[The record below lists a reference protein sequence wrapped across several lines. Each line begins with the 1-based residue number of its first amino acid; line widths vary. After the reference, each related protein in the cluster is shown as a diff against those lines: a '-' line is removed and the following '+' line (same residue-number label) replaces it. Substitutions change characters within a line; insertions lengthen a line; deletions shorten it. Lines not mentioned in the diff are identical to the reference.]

1 MMESSISRGELTE
14 SWPVRT
20 ATAAAAAAAAATAAE
35 PLTGAGGLKIMDK
48 QRFKRPFMWF
58 IVAMGSA
65 ALLFSAYRLPLERL
79 DLKFLLLALLV
90 VVCSRVAVPIPH
102 VSGRITVSDTLIFL
116 SMLLYGA
123 EAAVLL
129 AAVEGV
135 CSSLWIS
142 KKTITIIFN
151 SAVLACSTFVTVW
164 ALRLC
169 FGEIVQITDSGYTA
183 NFLVAMCLMALVQYV
198 TNTGLIAVE
207 KSCKLNKSLWQ
218 TWSTYYLWTSVTFF
232 AGASLAGITAHL
244 IYAFGFYAVLAT
256 VPIIAIIYLT
266 YQTYLKN
273 IEVAAAHAE
282 QAERHVGELSL
293 YINEL
298 KRSEEEREKILLR
311 EQAARSEA
319 EAANRIKDQFLA
331 TLSHELRTPLTAI
344 IGWAGL
350 LRSTE
355 LNSELRGQALETVER
370 NARTQAQLIDD
381 LLDVSRIVSGKL
393 LLDVKEIELD
403 KVVTSAINV
412 VRPAADA
419 KAIRITYEREAGKSF
434 ITGDAARLQQ
444 IVWNLLSNAVK
455 FTPEGGAVGI
465 RLERVGSHIKL
476 SVSDTGKGI
485 AANFLP
491 HVFDRFRQADSTTTR
506 NYGGLGLGLAI
517 VRHLVELHGGTVSAE
532 SGGEG
537 QGATFSTT
545 FPLLAVSTEMQ
556 SGEATA
562 GGGDAGEGR
571 ASHSR
576 SELAGLRVLVVDDEP
591 DTRQVI
597 SAVISKSGAEV
608 KTCASVPEAFETLKM
623 WKPDIL
629 MSDIGMPDEDGYSL
643 IRKVRSLSAE
653 SGGLIPAAAL
663 TAYARDDDRDR
674 ALAAGFQMHVAKPI
688 GSKELISVVAGLAG
702 RTV

>member
-1 MMESSISRGELTE
+1 MAESSISGGELTTT
-14 SWPVRT
+14 WPV
-20 ATAAAAAAAAATAAE
+20 AAAATAAAAQ
-35 PLTGAGGLKIMDK
+35 PQTGAGGLEIMNK
-48 QRFKRPFMWF
+48 QQFTRPFMWL
-58 IVAMGSA
+58 IVATGA
-65 ALLFSAYRLPLERL
+65 AAILFSAYRLPLAQL
-79 DLKFLLLALLV
+79 DLKFLLLALMV

-116 SMLLYGA
+116 SMLLYDGETA
-123 EAAVLL
+123 ILL
-129 AAVEGV
+129 AAIEGV

-169 FGEIVQITDSGYTA
+169 YGEIVRINEGGYTA
-183 NFLVAMCLMALVQYV
+183 NFLVALCLMALVQYV
-198 TNTGLIAVE
+198 GNTGLIAIE
-207 KSCKLNKSLWQ
+207 KSCKLNKSFWQ

-319 EAANRIKDQFLA
+319 EAANGIKDQFLA

-350 LRSTE
+350 LRS
-355 LNSELRGQALETVER
+355 NDFDADLRGQALETVER

-393 LLDVKEIELD
+393 LLDVEEVELD
-403 KVVTSAINV
+403 KIVTSAINV
-412 VRPAADA
+412 VQPAADA
-419 KAIRITYEREAGKSF
+419 KAIRITYERESGRNF

-444 IVWNLLSNAVK
+444 IAWNLLSNAVK
-455 FTPEGGAVGI
+455 FTPEGGSVRI
-465 RLERVGSHIKL
+465 RLERIDGHIKL
-476 SVSDTGKGI
+476 SIDDTGKGI
-485 AANFLP
+485 AADFLP

-517 VRHLVELHGGTVSAE
+517 VRHLVELHGGTVNAE
-532 SGGEG
+532 SPGEG
-537 QGATFSTT
+537 QGATFSAT
-545 FPLLAVSTEMQ
+545 FPLLAVRTESQ
-556 SGEATA
+556 SAEAT
-562 GGGDAGEGR
+562 GMDGR
-571 ASHSR
+571 AINSR
-576 SELAGLRVLVVDDEP
+576 FELEGLRVLVVDDEP

-597 SAVISKSGAEV
+597 SAVITKSGAEV
-608 KTCASVPEAFETLKM
+608 KTCASAPEALETLKQ

-643 IRKVRSLSAE
+643 IQKVRSLSAE
-653 SGGLIPAAAL
+653 SGGLTPAAAL
-663 TAYARDDDRDR
+663 TAYARDEDRER

-688 GSKELISVVAGLAG
+688 GARELIDTVAGLAG
-702 RTV
+702 RTI

>member
-1 MMESSISRGELTE
+1 MMMRTGKLTIAESSISRRELTE
-14 SWPVRT
+14 TWAIQT
-20 ATAAAAAAAAATAAE
+20 AATAA
-35 PLTGAGGLKIMDK
+35 PQLRSGAGRLEIMDK
-48 QRFKRPFMWF
+48 QRYTRSFMWS

-65 ALLFSAYRLPLERL
+65 AVLFSAYNLSLARL

-116 SMLLYGA
+116 TMLLYGG
-123 EAAVLL
+123 EAAILL
-129 AAVEGV
+129 AAFEGV
-135 CSSLWIS
+135 SSSLWFS
-142 KKTITIIFN
+142 RKTITIIFN

-169 FGEIVQITDSGYTA
+169 FGEIVRITDSGYTA
-183 NFLVAMCLMALVQYV
+183 NFLVAICLMALVQYV
-198 TNTGLIAVE
+198 TNTALIAVE
-207 KSCKLNKSLWQ
+207 KSCKLNKSFWQ

-232 AGASLAGITAHL
+232 AGASLAGITARL

-311 EQAARSEA
+311 EQSARSEA

-350 LRSTE
+350 LRSTD
-355 LNSELRGQALETVER
+355 LDPDLRGQALETVER

-393 LLDVKEIELD
+393 LLDVTEIELD

-419 KAIRITYEREAGKSF
+419 KAISITYDTEPGRNF
-434 ITGDAARLQQ
+434 IKGDAARLQQ

-455 FTPEGGAVGI
+455 FTPEGGSVGI
-465 RLERVGSHIKL
+465 RLERIGSHIKL
-476 SVSDTGKGI
+476 SVEDTGKGI
-485 AANFLP
+485 ATDFLP

-545 FPLLAVSTEMQ
+545 FPLLAVSTELH
-556 SGEATA
+556 SAEAA
-562 GGGDAGEGR
+562 GGDARDGR
-571 ASHSR
+571 ASNSR
-576 SELAGLRVLVVDDEP
+576 CELEGLRVLVVDDEP
-591 DTRQVI
+591 DTRHVI
-597 SAVISKSGAEV
+597 SAVITKSGAEV
-608 KTCASVPEAFETLKM
+608 KTCASVPEALEMLKQ

-643 IRKVRSLSAE
+643 IRKVRSLSVE

-663 TAYARDDDRDR
+663 TAYARDDDRER
-674 ALAAGFQMHVAKPI
+674 VLAAGFQMHVAKPI
-688 GSKELISVVAGLAG
+688 GSKELIATVAGLAG

>member
-1 MMESSISRGELTE
+1 MTESSILEREL
-14 SWPVRT
+14 
-20 ATAAAAAAAAATAAE
+20 AE
-35 PLTGAGGLKIMDK
+35 PWATGITMAEAQPATSAISATSLEMTNK
-48 QRFKRPFMWF
+48 QQFARPFMWS
-58 IVAMGSA
+58 IVAIGAA
-65 ALLFSAYRLPLERL
+65 ALLFSADRLPLAHF
-79 DLKFLLLALLV
+79 DLKFVLLALMV
-90 VVCSRVAVPIPH
+90 VICSRVAVPIPH
-102 VSGRITVSDTLIFL
+102 VSGRITVSDTLLFL
-116 SMLLYGA
+116 TMLLYGG
-123 EAAVLL
+123 EAAILL
-129 AAVEGV
+129 AAIEGI

-142 KKTITIIFN
+142 KKTLTIIFN
-151 SAVLACSTFVTVW
+151 SAVMACSTFATVW
-164 ALRLC
+164 VLRLC
-169 FGEIVQITDSGYTA
+169 FGEIVRITDSGYTA
-183 NFLVAMCLMALVQYV
+183 NFLVALCVMAVVQYL

-207 KSCKLNKSLWQ
+207 KSCKLNISFWQ
-218 TWSTYYLWTSVTFF
+218 TWRTYYLWTSITFF
-232 AGASLAGITAHL
+232 AGASLAGISAHL

-256 VPIIAIIYLT
+256 VPIIAIIFLT

-273 IEVAAAHAE
+273 IEAAAAHAE
-282 QAERHVGELSL
+282 QAERHVEELSL

-350 LRSTE
+350 LRSQDFDGEMRT
-355 LNSELRGQALETVER
+355 QALETVER

-393 LLDVKEIELD
+393 LLDVKEVELD
-403 KVVTSAINV
+403 KVVANAINV

-419 KAIRITYEREAGKSF
+419 KGIRITYDRQSGRNF
-434 ITGDAARLQQ
+434 IKGDAARLQQ

-455 FTPEGGAVGI
+455 FTPEGRSVQI
-465 RLERVGSHIKL
+465 RLERIGAQIKL

-485 AANFLP
+485 AADFLP
-491 HVFDRFRQADSTTTR
+491 HVFDRFQQADSTTTR

-532 SGGEG
+532 SAGEG
-537 QGATFSTT
+537 LGATFSTT
-545 FPLLAVSTEMQ
+545 FPLLALSTEAY
-556 SGEATA
+556 GVEAA
-562 GGGDAGEGR
+562 GGD
-571 ASHSR
+571 SR
-576 SELAGLRVLVVDDEP
+576 DCQTLNSRFRLEGLRVLVVDDEP

-608 KTCASVPEAFETLKM
+608 KTCASVPEALETLQR

-629 MSDIGMPDEDGYSL
+629 MSDIGMPGEDGYSL
-643 IRKVRSLSAE
+643 IRKVRSLSVE
-653 SGGLIPAAAL
+653 SGGLTPAAAL
-663 TAYARDDDRDR
+663 TAYAREDDRQQ

-688 GSKELISVVAGLAG
+688 GSMELISTVACLAG
-702 RTV
+702 RAA

>member
-1 MMESSISRGELTE
+1 MN
-14 SWPVRT
+14 
-20 ATAAAAAAAAATAAE
+20 
-35 PLTGAGGLKIMDK
+35 K
-48 QRFKRPFMWF
+48 QQFTRPFMWL
-58 IVAMGSA
+58 IVATGTA
-65 ALLFSAYRLPLERL
+65 AILFSAYRLPLAQL
-79 DLKFLLLALLV
+79 DLKFLLLALMV

-116 SMLLYGA
+116 TMLLYDG
-123 EAAVLL
+123 EAAILL

-169 FGEIVQITDSGYTA
+169 YGEIVRINDSGYTA
-183 NFLVAMCLMALVQYV
+183 NFLVALCLMALVQYIS
-198 TNTGLIAVE
+198 NTGLIAAE
-207 KSCKLNKSLWQ
+207 KSCKLNKSFWQ

-319 EAANRIKDQFLA
+319 EAANGIKDQFLA

-350 LRSTE
+350 LRA
-355 LNSELRGQALETVER
+355 NDFDADLRAQALETVER

-393 LLDVKEIELD
+393 LLDVKEVELD
-403 KVVTSAINV
+403 KIVTSAINV
-412 VRPAADA
+412 VQPAADA
-419 KAIRITYEREAGKSF
+419 KAIRITYDCEPGRNF

-444 IVWNLLSNAVK
+444 IAWNLLSNAVK
-455 FTPEGGAVGI
+455 FTPEGGSVGI
-465 RLERVGSHIKL
+465 CLERIGSHIKL

-485 AANFLP
+485 ATDFLP

-517 VRHLVELHGGTVSAE
+517 VRHLVELHGGTVNAE
-532 SGGEG
+532 SPGEG
-537 QGATFSTT
+537 RGATFSAT
-545 FPLLAVSTEMQ
+545 FPLLAVSTEAQ
-556 SGEATA
+556 SVEAT
-562 GGGDAGEGR
+562 GVDGR
-571 ASHSR
+571 AVNGR
-576 SELAGLRVLVVDDEP
+576 SELEGLRVLVVDDEP

-597 SAVISKSGAEV
+597 SAVIAKSGAEV
-608 KTCASVPEAFETLKM
+608 KTCASVPEALETLKL

-643 IRKVRSLSAE
+643 IQKVRSLSAA

-663 TAYARDDDRDR
+663 TAYARDEDRER

-688 GSKELISVVAGLAG
+688 GARELIDTVAGLAG
-702 RTV
+702 RTI

>member
-1 MMESSISRGELTE
+1 MMMRTGKLTIAESSISRRELTE
-14 SWPVRT
+14 TWAIQT
-20 ATAAAAAAAAATAAE
+20 ATVAA
-35 PLTGAGGLKIMDK
+35 PPPPPRIGASELETMDK
-48 QRFKRPFMWF
+48 QRYTRPFMWF
-58 IVAMGSA
+58 IVATGA
-65 ALLFSAYRLPLERL
+65 AAVLFSAYNLPLAQL
-79 DLKFLLLALLV
+79 DLKFLLLAVMV

-116 SMLLYGA
+116 TMLLYGA
-123 EAAVLL
+123 EAAILL

-169 FGEIVQITDSGYTA
+169 FGEIVRVTDSGYTA
-183 NFLVAMCLMALVQYV
+183 NFLVAICLMALVQYV

-207 KSCKLNKSLWQ
+207 KSCKLNKSFWQ

-244 IYAFGFYAVLAT
+244 IHAFGFYAVLAT

-311 EQAARSEA
+311 EQYARSEA

-350 LRSTE
+350 LRSTD
-355 LNSELRGQALETVER
+355 LDPDLRGQALETVER

-393 LLDVKEIELD
+393 LLDVTEVELD
-403 KVVTSAINV
+403 KVVASAINV

-419 KAIRITYEREAGKSF
+419 KAISITYDKEPGRNF
-434 ITGDAARLQQ
+434 IKGDAARLQQ

-455 FTPEGGAVGI
+455 FTPEGGSVGI
-465 RLERVGSHIKL
+465 RLERSGSHIKL
-476 SVSDTGKGI
+476 SINDTGKGI
-485 AANFLP
+485 ATDFLP

-537 QGATFSTT
+537 RGATFSTT
-545 FPLLAVSTEMQ
+545 FPILAVSTELQ
-556 SGEATA
+556 SAETA
-562 GGGDAGEGR
+562 FDAREGK
-571 ASHSR
+571 ASNSR
-576 SELAGLRVLVVDDEP
+576 CELEGLRVLVVDDEP
-591 DTRQVI
+591 DTRHVI
-597 SAVISKSGAEV
+597 SAVITKSGAEV
-608 KTCASVPEAFETLKM
+608 KTCASVAEALEMLKL

-643 IRKVRSLSAE
+643 IRKVRALSVE

-663 TAYARDDDRDR
+663 TAYARDDDRER
-674 ALAAGFQMHVAKPI
+674 ALEAGFQMHVAKPI
-688 GSKELISVVAGLAG
+688 GSKELIATVAGLAG
-702 RTV
+702 RAV

>member
-1 MMESSISRGELTE
+1 MN
-14 SWPVRT
+14 
-20 ATAAAAAAAAATAAE
+20 
-35 PLTGAGGLKIMDK
+35 K
-48 QRFKRPFMWF
+48 QQFTRPFMWL
-58 IVAMGSA
+58 IVATGA
-65 ALLFSAYRLPLERL
+65 AAILFSAYRLPLAQL
-79 DLKFLLLALLV
+79 DLKFLLLALMV

-116 SMLLYGA
+116 SMLLYDGETA
-123 EAAVLL
+123 ILL
-129 AAVEGV
+129 AAIEGV

-169 FGEIVQITDSGYTA
+169 YGEIVRINEGGYTA
-183 NFLVAMCLMALVQYV
+183 NFLVALCLMALVQYV
-198 TNTGLIAVE
+198 GNTGLIAIE
-207 KSCKLNKSLWQ
+207 KSCKLNKSFWQ

-319 EAANRIKDQFLA
+319 EAANGIKDQFLA

-350 LRSTE
+350 LRS
-355 LNSELRGQALETVER
+355 NDFAADLRGQALETVER

-393 LLDVKEIELD
+393 LLDVEEVELD
-403 KVVTSAINV
+403 KIITSAINV
-412 VRPAADA
+412 VQPAADA
-419 KAIRITYEREAGKSF
+419 KAIRITYEREPGRNF

-444 IVWNLLSNAVK
+444 IAWNLLSNAVK
-455 FTPEGGAVGI
+455 FTPEGGSVRI
-465 RLERVGSHIKL
+465 RLERIGGHIKL
-476 SVSDTGKGI
+476 SIDDTGKGI
-485 AANFLP
+485 AADFLP

-517 VRHLVELHGGTVSAE
+517 VRHLVELHGGTVNAE
-532 SGGEG
+532 SPGEG
-537 QGATFSTT
+537 QGATFSAT
-545 FPLLAVSTEMQ
+545 FPLLAVRTESQ
-556 SGEATA
+556 SAEAT
-562 GGGDAGEGR
+562 GMDGR
-571 ASHSR
+571 AVNSR
-576 SELAGLRVLVVDDEP
+576 FELEGLRVLVVDDEP

-597 SAVISKSGAEV
+597 SAVITKSGAEV
-608 KTCASVPEAFETLKM
+608 KTCASAPEALETLKQ

-643 IRKVRSLSAE
+643 IQKVRSLSAE
-653 SGGLIPAAAL
+653 SGGLTPAAAL
-663 TAYARDDDRDR
+663 TAYARDEDRER

-688 GSKELISVVAGLAG
+688 GARELIDTVAGLAG
-702 RTV
+702 RTI

>member
-1 MMESSISRGELTE
+1 MQ
-14 SWPVRT
+14 PQ
-20 ATAAAAAAAAATAAE
+20 
-35 PLTGAGGLKIMDK
+35 TGASGLEIMNK
-48 QRFKRPFMWF
+48 QQFTRPFMWL
-58 IVAMGSA
+58 IVATGA
-65 ALLFSAYRLPLERL
+65 AAILFSAYRLPLPQL
-79 DLKFLLLALLV
+79 DLKFLLLALMV

-116 SMLLYGA
+116 TMLLYDG
-123 EAAVLL
+123 EAAILL

-142 KKTITIIFN
+142 KKTLTIIFN

-169 FGEIVQITDSGYTA
+169 YGEIVRINDSGYTA
-183 NFLVAMCLMALVQYV
+183 NFLVALCLMALVQYV
-198 TNTGLIAVE
+198 SNTGLIAVE
-207 KSCKLNKSLWQ
+207 KSCKLNKFFWQ
-218 TWSTYYLWTSVTFF
+218 TWRTYYLWTSVTFF

-282 QAERHVGELSL
+282 QAERHVAELSL

-298 KRSEEEREKILLR
+298 KRSKEEREKILLR

-319 EAANRIKDQFLA
+319 EAANGIKDQFLA

-350 LRSTE
+350 LRS
-355 LNSELRGQALETVER
+355 NDFDADLRAQALETVER

-393 LLDVKEIELD
+393 LLDVKEVELD
-403 KVVTSAINV
+403 KIVASAINV
-412 VRPAADA
+412 VQPAADA
-419 KAIRITYEREAGKSF
+419 KAIRITYDREPGRNF

-444 IVWNLLSNAVK
+444 IAWNLLSNAVK
-455 FTPEGGAVGI
+455 FTPAGGSVGI
-465 RLERVGSHIKL
+465 CLERVGGHIKL
-476 SVSDTGKGI
+476 AVSDTGKGI
-485 AANFLP
+485 AADFLP

-517 VRHLVELHGGTVSAE
+517 VRHLVELHGGTVNAE
-532 SGGEG
+532 SPGEG
-537 QGATFSTT
+537 RGATFSAT
-545 FPLLAVSTEMQ
+545 FPLLAVSTEAH
-556 SGEATA
+556 SVEAT
-562 GGGDAGEGR
+562 GVDGR
-571 ASHSR
+571 AVNGR
-576 SELAGLRVLVVDDEP
+576 SELEGLRVLVVDDEP

-597 SAVISKSGAEV
+597 SAVITKSGAEV
-608 KTCASVPEAFETLKM
+608 KTCASAPEALEMLKL

-643 IRKVRSLSAE
+643 IQKVRSLSAE

-663 TAYARDDDRDR
+663 TAYARDEDRER

-688 GSKELISVVAGLAG
+688 GARELIDTVAGLAG
-702 RTV
+702 RTI

>member
-1 MMESSISRGELTE
+1 MAEASISRRDLTE
-14 SWPVRT
+14 TWALRT
-20 ATAAAAAAAAATAAE
+20 TTTA
-35 PLTGAGGLKIMDK
+35 PPPPRTGTSRLEIMNK
-48 QRFKRPFMWF
+48 QRYTRPFMWL
-58 IVAMGSA
+58 IVSMGSA
-65 ALLFSAYRLPLERL
+65 AILFSAYRLPLEQL
-79 DLKFLLLALLV
+79 DLKFLLLALMV

-116 SMLLYGA
+116 TALLYGG

-129 AAVEGV
+129 AAIEGF

-142 KKTITIIFN
+142 KKTIIIIFN

-169 FGEIVQITDSGYTA
+169 FGEIVRITDSGYTA

-207 KSCKLNKSLWQ
+207 KSCKLNKSFWQ

-311 EQAARSEA
+311 EQSARSEA

-350 LRSTE
+350 LRSTD
-355 LNSELRGQALETVER
+355 LDPDLRGQALETVER

-393 LLDVKEIELD
+393 LLDVTEIELD
-403 KVVTSAINV
+403 KVVTNAINV

-419 KAIRITYEREAGKSF
+419 KAIRIAYDKEPGRSF
-434 ITGDAARLQQ
+434 IRGDAARLQQ
-444 IVWNLLSNAVK
+444 IIWNLLSNAVK
-455 FTPEGGAVGI
+455 FTPEGGSVTI
-465 RLERVGSHIKL
+465 RLERIGSHIKL
-476 SVSDTGKGI
+476 SISDTGKGI
-485 AANFLP
+485 ATDFLP

-532 SGGEG
+532 SAGEE

-545 FPLLAVSTEMQ
+545 FPLLAVSTQTQ
-556 SGEATA
+556 SAEAT
-562 GGGDAGEGR
+562 GDAGDGKAGNSRFELEG
-571 ASHSR
+571 
-576 SELAGLRVLVVDDEP
+576 LKVLVVDDEP

-597 SAVISKSGAEV
+597 SAVITKSGAEV
-608 KTCASVPEAFETLKM
+608 KTCASVPEALEALKL

-643 IRKVRSLSAE
+643 IRKVRSLPVE
-653 SGGLIPAAAL
+653 NGGLIPAAAL
-663 TAYARDDDRDR
+663 TAYARDDDRER
-674 ALAAGFQMHVAKPI
+674 TLAAGFQMHVAKPI
-688 GSKELISVVAGLAG
+688 GSKELIAIVAGLAG
-702 RTV
+702 RTM

>member
-1 MMESSISRGELTE
+1 MTESSILEREL
-14 SWPVRT
+14 
-20 ATAAAAAAAAATAAE
+20 AE
-35 PLTGAGGLKIMDK
+35 PWATGITMAEAQPATSAISPINLEMTNK
-48 QRFKRPFMWF
+48 QKFTRPFMWS
-58 IVAMGSA
+58 IVAIGAA
-65 ALLFSAYRLPLERL
+65 ALLFSADRLPLARF
-79 DLKFLLLALLV
+79 DLKFVLLALMV
-90 VVCSRVAVPIPH
+90 VICSRVAVPIPH
-102 VSGRITVSDTLIFL
+102 VSGRITVSDTLLFL
-116 SMLLYGA
+116 TMLLYGG
-123 EAAVLL
+123 EAAILL
-129 AAVEGV
+129 AAIEGV

-142 KKTITIIFN
+142 KKTLTIIFN
-151 SAVLACSTFVTVW
+151 SAVMACSTFATVW
-164 ALRLC
+164 VLRLC
-169 FGEIVQITDSGYTA
+169 FGEIVRITDSGYTA
-183 NFLVAMCLMALVQYV
+183 NFLVALCVMAVVQYL

-207 KSCKLNKSLWQ
+207 KSCKLNISFWQ
-218 TWSTYYLWTSVTFF
+218 TWRTYYLWTSITFF
-232 AGASLAGITAHL
+232 AGASLAGISAHL

-256 VPIIAIIYLT
+256 VPIIAIIFLT

-273 IEVAAAHAE
+273 IEAAAAHAE
-282 QAERHVGELSL
+282 QADRHVEELSL

-350 LRSTE
+350 LRSQDFDGE
-355 LNSELRGQALETVER
+355 MKRQALETVER

-393 LLDVKEIELD
+393 LLDVKEVELD
-403 KVVTSAINV
+403 KVVANAINV

-419 KAIRITYEREAGKSF
+419 KGIRITYDRERGRNF
-434 ITGDAARLQQ
+434 IKGDAARLQQ

-455 FTPEGGAVGI
+455 FTPEGRSVQI
-465 RLERVGSHIKL
+465 RLERIGAQIKL

-485 AANFLP
+485 AADFLP
-491 HVFDRFRQADSTTTR
+491 HVFDRFQQADSTTTR

-532 SGGEG
+532 SAGEG
-537 QGATFSTT
+537 LGATFSTT
-545 FPLLAVSTEMQ
+545 FPLLALSTEAY
-556 SGEATA
+556 GVEAA
-562 GGGDAGEGR
+562 GGD
-571 ASHSR
+571 SR
-576 SELAGLRVLVVDDEP
+576 DCQTLNSRFRLEGLRVLVVDDEP

-608 KTCASVPEAFETLKM
+608 KTCASVPEALETLQR

-629 MSDIGMPDEDGYSL
+629 MSDIGMPGEDGYSL
-643 IRKVRSLSAE
+643 IRKVRSLSVE
-653 SGGLIPAAAL
+653 SGGLTPAAAL
-663 TAYARDDDRDR
+663 TAYAREDDRQQ

-688 GSKELISVVAGLAG
+688 GSMELISTVACLAG
-702 RTV
+702 RAA

>member
-1 MMESSISRGELTE
+1 MVTQAGELRMAE
-14 SWPVRT
+14 STLSGRELTSPWPVAT
-20 ATAAAAAAAAATAAE
+20 ATAVQ
-35 PLTGAGGLKIMDK
+35 PQTGASGLEIMNK
-48 QRFKRPFMWF
+48 QQFTRPFMWL
-58 IVAMGSA
+58 IVATGTA
-65 ALLFSAYRLPLERL
+65 AILFSAYRLPLAQL
-79 DLKFLLLALLV
+79 DLKFLLLALMV

-116 SMLLYGA
+116 TMLLYDG
-123 EAAVLL
+123 EAAILL

-169 FGEIVQITDSGYTA
+169 YGEIVRINDSGYTA
-183 NFLVAMCLMALVQYV
+183 NFLVALCLMALVQYIS
-198 TNTGLIAVE
+198 NTGLIAAE
-207 KSCKLNKSLWQ
+207 KSCKLNKSFWQ

-319 EAANRIKDQFLA
+319 EAANGIKDQFLA

-350 LRSTE
+350 LRA
-355 LNSELRGQALETVER
+355 NDFDADLRAQALETVER

-393 LLDVKEIELD
+393 LLDVKEVELD
-403 KVVTSAINV
+403 KIVTSAINV
-412 VRPAADA
+412 VQPAADA
-419 KAIRITYEREAGKSF
+419 KAIRITYDCEPGRNF

-444 IVWNLLSNAVK
+444 IAWNLLSNAVK
-455 FTPEGGAVGI
+455 FTPEGGSVGI
-465 RLERVGSHIKL
+465 CLERIGSHIKL

-485 AANFLP
+485 ATDFLP

-517 VRHLVELHGGTVSAE
+517 VRHLVELHGGTVNAE
-532 SGGEG
+532 SPGEG
-537 QGATFSTT
+537 RGATFSAT
-545 FPLLAVSTEMQ
+545 FPLLAVSTEAQ
-556 SGEATA
+556 SVEAT
-562 GGGDAGEGR
+562 GVDGR
-571 ASHSR
+571 AVNGR
-576 SELAGLRVLVVDDEP
+576 SELEGLRVLVVDDEP

-597 SAVISKSGAEV
+597 SAVIAKSGAEV
-608 KTCASVPEAFETLKM
+608 KTCASVPEALETLKL

-643 IRKVRSLSAE
+643 IQKVRSLSAA

-663 TAYARDDDRDR
+663 TAYARDEDRER

-688 GSKELISVVAGLAG
+688 GARELIDTVAGLAG
-702 RTV
+702 RTI

>member
-1 MMESSISRGELTE
+1 MHMHNGEIINLRGELTD
-14 SWPVRT
+14 PR
-20 ATAAAAAAAAATAAE
+20 AGGTAAVAARLQTS
-35 PLTGAGGLKIMDK
+35 AGRLEIMNK
-48 QRFKRPFMWF
+48 QQFTRPFMWL
-58 IVAMGSA
+58 IVGVGSA
-65 ALLFSAYRLPLERL
+65 AIMFSAYRLPLPRL
-79 DLKFLLLALLV
+79 DLKFLLLALMV
-90 VVCSRVAVPIPH
+90 AVCSRVAVPIPH

-116 SMLLYGA
+116 TILLYGG
-123 EAAVLL
+123 EAAILL

-164 ALRLC
+164 VLRLC
-169 FGEIVQITDSGYTA
+169 FGEIVHITDRGYTA
-183 NFLVAMCLMALVQYV
+183 NFLVAMCLMALIQYV
-198 TNTGLIAVE
+198 ANSGLIALE
-207 KSCKLNKSLWQ
+207 KSFKLNKSFWQ

-244 IYAFGFYAVLAT
+244 IHAFGFYAVLAT

-282 QAERHVGELSL
+282 QAQRHVGELSL
-293 YINEL
+293 YISEQ

-319 EAANRIKDQFLA
+319 EAANRIKDEFLA

-350 LRSTE
+350 LRSQDFNTD
-355 LNSELRGQALETVER
+355 LREQALETVER

-393 LLDVKEIELD
+393 LLDVKEVELD

-419 KAIRITYEREAGKSF
+419 KGIGITYDRGTGRNF
-434 ITGDAARLQQ
+434 IKGDAARLQQ

-455 FTPEGGAVGI
+455 FTPEGGSVRI
-465 RLERVGSHIKL
+465 SLERMGTLIKL

-485 AANFLP
+485 ATEFLP

-506 NYGGLGLGLAI
+506 NHGGLGLGLAI
-517 VRHLVELHGGTVSAE
+517 VRHLVELHGGTVSVE
-532 SGGEG
+532 SDGEW

-545 FPLLAVSTEMQ
+545 FPLLAVSTE
-556 SGEATA
+556 SYSAEAA
-562 GGGDAGEGR
+562 GSDSSSRDSR
-571 ASHSR
+571 ATGSR
-576 SELAGLRVLVVDDEP
+576 HELEGLRVLVVDDEP

-608 KTCASVPEAFETLKM
+608 KTCASVPEALETLKQ

-643 IRKVRSLSAE
+643 IRKVRSLSVE
-653 SGGLIPAAAL
+653 CGGLIPAAAL
-663 TAYARDDDRDR
+663 TAYARDDDRER

-688 GSKELISVVAGLAG
+688 GSKELIDTIAGLAG
-702 RTV
+702 RTIPGIEF

>member
-1 MMESSISRGELTE
+1 MRTGKHIMAESSILGGELME
-14 SWPVRT
+14 PWAV
-20 ATAAAAAAAAATAAE
+20 ATAGAE
-35 PLTGAGGLKIMDK
+35 ARPETGRSRLEIMNK
-48 QRFKRPFMWF
+48 QQFTRPFMLS
-58 IVAMGSA
+58 IVAIGYAVM
-65 ALLFSAYRLPLERL
+65 LLSAYRLPLSRL
-79 DLKFLLLALLV
+79 DLKFLLLGLMV
-90 VVCSRVAVPIPH
+90 VICSRVAVPIPR

-116 SMLLYGA
+116 TMLLYGG
-123 EAAVLL
+123 EAAILL

-151 SAVLACSTFVTVW
+151 SAVLACSTFMTVW

-169 FGEIVQITDSGYTA
+169 FGNIVHITENGYTA
-183 NFLVAMCLMALVQYV
+183 NFLVALCLMALVQYI
-198 TNTGLIAVE
+198 TNTGLIAIE
-207 KSCKLNKSLWQ
+207 KSCKLNKSIWQ
-218 TWSTYYLWTSVTFF
+218 TWRTYYLWTSVTFF

-256 VPIIAIIYLT
+256 VPIIAIIFLT

-273 IEVAAAHAE
+273 IEAAAEHAE
-282 QAERHVGELSL
+282 QAERHVEELSL

-344 IGWAGL
+344 VGWAGL
-350 LRSTE
+350 LRAE
-355 LNSELRGQALETVER
+355 DFDGNLRAQALETVER

-393 LLDVKEIELD
+393 LLDVKEVELN
-403 KVVTSAINV
+403 KVITNAINV

-419 KAIRITYEREAGKSF
+419 KGIRITYDGKPGRDF
-434 ITGDAARLQQ
+434 ISGDAARLQQ
-444 IVWNLLSNAVK
+444 IAWNLLSNAVK
-455 FTPEGGAVGI
+455 FTPEGGSV
-465 RLERVGSHIKL
+465 RVWLERSDSHIKV
-476 SVSDTGKGI
+476 SVNDSGKGI
-485 AANFLP
+485 AADFLP

-532 SGGEG
+532 SPGDGL
-537 QGATFSTT
+537 GATFSTT
-545 FPLLAVSTEMQ
+545 FPLLAVSTDAHLA
-556 SGEATA
+556 EAA
-562 GGGDAGEGR
+562 CCDARESRATNGR
-571 ASHSR
+571 LKL
-576 SELAGLRVLVVDDEP
+576 EGLRVLVVDDEP

-597 SAVISKSGAEV
+597 SAVIRKSGAEV
-608 KTCASVPEAFETLKM
+608 RTCASVPEALETLKR

-643 IRKVRSLSAE
+643 IQKVRSLSVE

-663 TAYARDDDRDR
+663 TAYARDEDRER

-688 GSKELISVVAGLAG
+688 GSRELIATVAGLAG
-702 RTV
+702 RTA

>member
-1 MMESSISRGELTE
+1 
-14 SWPVRT
+14 
-20 ATAAAAAAAAATAAE
+20 
-35 PLTGAGGLKIMDK
+35 MDK
-48 QRFKRPFMWF
+48 QQFTRPFMWL
-58 IVAMGSA
+58 IVATGSA
-65 ALLFSAYRLPLERL
+65 AILFSAYQLPLARL
-79 DLKFLLLALLV
+79 DVKFLLLALMV
-90 VVCSRVAVPIPH
+90 VICSRIAVPIPR

-116 SMLLYGA
+116 TMLLYGG
-123 EAAVLL
+123 EAAILL
-129 AAVEGV
+129 AAIEGL
-135 CSSLWIS
+135 CSSIWIS

-164 ALRLC
+164 VLRLC
-169 FGEIVQITDSGYTA
+169 FGEIVRITDSGYTA
-183 NFLVAMCLMALVQYV
+183 NFLVAMCVMALIQYV
-198 TNTGLIAVE
+198 TNSGLIAIE
-207 KSCKLNKSLWQ
+207 KSCKLNQSFWQ

-256 VPIIAIIYLT
+256 VPIIAIIFLT

-298 KRSEEEREKILLR
+298 KRSEEEREQILLR

-350 LRSTE
+350 LRSKDFDPE
-355 LNSELRGQALETVER
+355 LQSQALETVER

-393 LLDVKEIELD
+393 LLDVTEVELD
-403 KVVTSAINV
+403 KVVTNAINV

-419 KAIRITYEREAGKSF
+419 KGISITYEKEPKRNF
-434 ITGDAARLQQ
+434 IKGDAARLQQ

-455 FTPEGGAVGI
+455 FTPEGGSVRI
-465 RLERVGSHIKL
+465 CLERAGSHIKL
-476 SVSDTGKGI
+476 SISDTGKGI
-485 AANFLP
+485 AADFLP
-491 HVFDRFRQADSTTTR
+491 HVFDRFRQADSKTTR

-532 SGGEG
+532 SHGEG
-537 QGATFSTT
+537 QGATFSTI
-545 FPLLAVSTEMQ
+545 FPLLAVSM
-556 SGEATA
+556 EAQNAEPTDSR
-562 GGGDAGEGR
+562 DAK
-571 ASHSR
+571 ALNSR
-576 SELAGLRVLVVDDEP
+576 SELEGLRVLVVDDEP

-608 KTCASVPEAFETLKM
+608 KTCASVLEALETLKL

-629 MSDIGMPDEDGYSL
+629 MSDIGMPGEDGYSL
-643 IRKVRSLSAE
+643 IRKVRSLSVE

-663 TAYARDDDRDR
+663 TAYARDDDRER

-688 GSKELISVVAGLAG
+688 GSRELIDVIAGLAG
-702 RTV
+702 RTI

>member
-1 MMESSISRGELTE
+1 MVTQAGKLTITESSMTGGELG
-14 SWPVRT
+14 SPWNVRT
-20 ATAAAAAAAAATAAE
+20 ADAAE
-35 PLTGAGGLKIMDK
+35 EASSAQPRTGAKGLKMMNK
-48 QRFKRPFMWF
+48 QGLTRPFMYF

-65 ALLFSAYRLPLERL
+65 AVLFSAYRLPHAEL
-79 DLKFLLLALLV
+79 DLKFMLLALMV

-116 SMLLYGA
+116 TMLLYGA
-123 EAAVLL
+123 EAAILL

-169 FGEIVQITDSGYTA
+169 FGEIVRITDSGYTA

-198 TNTGLIAVE
+198 ANTGLIAVE
-207 KSCKLNKSLWQ
+207 KSCKLNKSFWQ
-218 TWSTYYLWTSVTFF
+218 TWSTYYLWTSITFF

-344 IGWAGL
+344 IGWSGL
-350 LRSTE
+350 LRSND
-355 LNSELRGQALETVER
+355 LDADLRGQALETVER

-403 KVVTSAINV
+403 KVVASAINV

-419 KAIRITYEREAGKSF
+419 KAIRITFDKEPERNF
-434 ITGDAARLQQ
+434 ITGDVARLQQ

-455 FTPEGGAVGI
+455 FTPEGGSVRI
-465 RLERVGSHIKL
+465 RLERIGSHIKL

-485 AANFLP
+485 SGDFLP

-517 VRHLVELHGGTVSAE
+517 VRHLVELHGGTVGAE
-532 SGGEG
+532 SDGEG
-537 QGATFSTT
+537 RGATFSTT

-556 SGEATA
+556 SADA
-562 GGGDAGEGR
+562 MGDAR
-571 ASHSR
+571 AFDSR
-576 SELAGLRVLVVDDEP
+576 FALEGLRVLVVDDEP

-597 SAVISKSGAEV
+597 SAVISKSGAQV
-608 KTCASVPEAFETLKM
+608 RACASVPEALETLKL

-643 IRKVRSLSAE
+643 IRKVRSLSVE
-653 SGGLIPAAAL
+653 SGGLTPAAAL
-663 TAYARDDDRDR
+663 TAYARDDDRDQ

-688 GSKELISVVAGLAG
+688 GSKELIATVASLAG
-702 RTV
+702 RAV